1 MTQQIQIIARMGNIE
16 EGLQLY
22 VGYLSKRI
30 IKTVQPMIFKSVS
43 LLFVTR
49 NWVWET

>member
-22 VGYLSKRI
+22 GGYFSERI
-30 IKTVQPMIFKSVS
+30 IKTV
-43 LLFVTR
+43 
-49 NWVWET
+49 